1 MRSNSELAETL
12 QDNEVEILKLLSKKT
27 HLPAKEIAEKVG
39 LQENEVLRAAMWLE
53 NKGLVSQL
61 KTKSKFVT
69 LGELGERYIKTNL
82 PERCLLDELC
92 KKALKM
98 SEVKLNKDELH
109 FCLGYLKKKGFIT
122 LSKGALSLTDLG
134 KKQLGK
140 KTLEELFLV
149 KLFQEKEVEVNK
161 LLPEEKYA
169 FLELRR
175 RKGVI
180 EEKEKTFVSLEVTQK
195 GLAVSKELTKLGKR
209 IGILTPQIIKS
220 GWQKAKFR
228 RYDVEAPAPFLNL
241 GKKQAYLD
249 FLDKAK
255 SQLIAMG
262 FKEMTGPLVEA
273 TFFNNDALF
282 MPQDHPARGIHDQ
295 YFVSGQANLK
305 DFEKQLK
312 AVAQTHKDGGKTQ
325 SLGWRIPFSE
335 DTTKELL
342 MRTQTTAVSARQ
354 LMSKDLEIPGKYF
367 TIGRC
372 YRPDVI
378 DATHLTE
385 FNQLEGIVLG
395 ENVSFRQVLGMLE
408 SFCKKMTGANKVK
421 FLPGYFPFTEPSVE
435 GFIYHPKL
443 NKWIEVAPAGIF
455 RPELTEPLGIKVPVL
470 AWGLGVDRLFMIK
483 EGINDIRHLFS
494 YDLDWLRRAKL

>member
-1 MRSNSELAETL
+1 VPTSKVKHSLSKTYPSKRIEVVGRGVESKIFRPHGTVGPKLTALYVGRVSVEKDLEKLAFFGRHNDIQLIIVGDGKDIGGIRNRLPFADFKGRLKGRDLVREYRRSDVFVFPSITDAYANVVSEALCSGLPVVAF
-12 QDNEVEILKLLSKKT
+12 DDAGVEDRVKDGRNGFLVSGDSEFEKAVLKLRN
-27 HLPAKEIAEKVG
+27 PR
-39 LQENEVLRAAMWLE
+39 LRERMSHNARQTALD
-53 NKGLVSQL
+53 L
-61 KTKSKFVT
+61 K
-69 LGELGERYIKTNL
+69 
-82 PERCLLDELC
+82 
-92 KKALKM
+92 
-98 SEVKLNKDELH
+98 
-109 FCLGYLKKKGFIT
+109 
-122 LSKGALSLTDLG
+122 
-134 KKQLGK
+134 
-140 KTLEELFLV
+140 
-149 KLFQEKEVEVNK
+149 
-161 LLPEEKYA
+161 
-169 FLELRR
+169 
-175 RKGVI
+175 
-180 EEKEKTFVSLEVTQK
+180 
-195 GLAVSKELTKLGKR
+195 
-209 IGILTPQIIKS
+209 
-220 GWQKAKFR
+220 W
-228 RYDVEAPAPFLNL
+228 DV
-241 GKKQAYLD
+241 
-249 FLDKAK
+249 
-255 SQLIAMG
+255 
-262 FKEMTGPLVEA
+262 V
-273 TFFNNDALF
+273 
-282 MPQDHPARGIHDQ
+282 
-295 YFVSGQANLK
+295 
-305 DFEKQLK
+305 FEKQLK